1 MSAQTVMQA
10 KRYGV
15 YTCQAGDTLLRAATR
30 MVDEFIS
37 ALVVVDDSGSLVGVI
52 SRVDLLRARL
62 DSAEWKTSTVGDYM
76 STNVTTIA
84 PDAPLLDAARLLVDQ
99 RIHRLVVT
107 TQEDGSN
114 RPIAVISTADL
125 VYHMT
130 RANMRS
136 SKGGLL
142 TDR

>member
-15 YTCQAGDTLLRAATR
+15 YTCQADDTLLEAAMR

-37 ALVVVDDSGSLVGVI
+37 ALVVVDENDNLEGVI

-62 DSAEWKTSTVGDYM
+62 DSADWILSTVGDYM
-76 STNVTTIA
+76 STQVTTIA
-84 PDAPLLDAARLLVDQ
+84 PDAHLLDAARLLVDQ

-107 TQEDGSN
+107 KQEDGSN

-130 RANMRS
+130 RSKRS
-136 SKGGLL
+136 
-142 TDR
+142 